1 MPLLYRPKDTRR
13 QNIIVTIPGPVLL
26 DGRPDQEELV
36 LNDVV
41 QVGLKYAREVL
52 NGKWGQDWALG
63 YALTVHS
70 SQGLTVADPQKVWI
84 IDDYLQW
91 SNLAYLAV
99 SRVEYLS
106 QLERVVCTPEEGSEG
121 GPLTEPDEPSLR
133 KTIIKKLVGYKRQD
147 QAKGLRF
154 SLKVDHILALRESQ
168 GNHCAACG
176 IALLWAYQPKDT
188 QQFSIDRGP
197 HPR

>member
-1 MPLLYRPKDTRR
+1 MVTISGPLLP
-13 QNIIVTIPGPVLL
+13 

-41 QVGLKYAREVL
+41 QVGLKYAREIL
-52 NGKWGQDWALG
+52 DGKWGQDLALG

-70 SQGLTVADPQKVWI
+70 SQVLTVADPQKVWI

-99 SRVEYLS
+99 SREEYLS
-106 QLERVVCTPEEGSEG
+106 QLERVVCPAEEGSEG

-147 QAKGLRF
+147 QAKGLG
-154 SLKVDHILALRESQ
+154 LA
-168 GNHCAACG
+168 
-176 IALLWAYQPKDT
+176 
-188 QQFSIDRGP
+188 
-197 HPR
+197 